1 MRAAFERPVGDTP
14 VWAAGVAAAEGQ
26 SEGASDRRGQ
36 QQGGGEGAR
45 AVGVAQAAGACE
57 PSAAQPAEESGEVSG
72 AAPVLGEFAYAT
84 GEWAQ
89 WGHHQGYK
97 ELLELVAS
105 M

>member
-1 MRAAFERPVGDTP
+1 MV
-14 VWAAGVAAAEGQ
+14 
-26 SEGASDRRGQ
+26 
-36 QQGGGEGAR
+36 
-45 AVGVAQAAGACE
+45 QAAGACE